1 MELFKAVDRWAVSE
15 SRRHGHRFWHGPPP
29 DGQEK
34 REIIGEEKR
43 EIIGEEK
50 REIIG
55 EEKREIIGE
64 EKREIIGEEKREIIG
79 EEKREIIGE
88 EKREIIGEEIL
99 NAIRFPLMSLKEFAS
114 VVIDGNILTME
125 EVIAMIKYFA
135 DVSTCPLPFAQDPRI
150 GPFQTCCRFGRLVS
164 VQEGGWYYHRSSNQ
178 IRFTVDKDTIL
189 HGVQHFGSEN
199 GKYEVTI

>member
-88 EKREIIGEEIL
+88 EKREIIGD
-99 NAIRFPLMSLKEFAS
+99 RFPNVPVPKGKVIKLNENSKKEYQLK
-114 VVIDGNILTME
+114 
-125 EVIAMIKYFA
+125 
-135 DVSTCPLPFAQDPRI
+135 
-150 GPFQTCCRFGRLVS
+150 
-164 VQEGGWYYHRSSNQ
+164 
-178 IRFTVDKDTIL
+178 
-189 HGVQHFGSEN
+189 
-199 GKYEVTI
+199 